1 MSRLPDDRYRPSRR
15 DPRAGLG
22 GFVAKLASQLFGG
35 TMETHVQP
43 RHPSQEPP
51 GPQSAVD
58 AVGVLEQALSRFEA
72 VLEDLEGRV
81 RNATAAGVRAQLTED
96 ELAGLKSTVAAVI
109 ERLEEAFRQL
119 SAQYRGLSNEAS
131 RLTAVAEPLEARIKE
146 LAGTIELTGVEP
158 ASPAEPQF
166 VPNGQALRV
175 VLAAVP
181 GFQGLMEA
189 QRALSGLAAAEGA
202 SVVAYK
208 NGEAA
213 LEVTLREPVTAR
225 EIVEGL
231 SQVTGHQL
239 LIEEARPEAARLRL
253 RFVA

>member
-1 MSRLPDDRYRPSRR
+1 
-15 DPRAGLG
+15 
-22 GFVAKLASQLFGG
+22 
-35 TMETHVQP
+35 METHVQP
-43 RHPSQEPP
+43 HHPSQEPP

-58 AVGVLEQALSRFEA
+58 AVEVLEQALSHFEA
-72 VLEDLEGRV
+72 VLEELEGRV
-81 RNATAAGVRAQLTED
+81 HSAAAGVSAQLTKD
-96 ELAGLKSTVAAVI
+96 ELAGLKSTVAAVL
-109 ERLEEAFRQL
+109 ERLEDALRQL
-119 SAQYRGLSNEAS
+119 STQYRGLSNEAS
-131 RLTAVAEPLEARIKE
+131 RLTAVAERLEARMKE
-146 LAGTIELTGVEP
+146 LAGTIEQIEAEP
-158 ASPAEPQF
+158 ARPAEPQF
-166 VPNGQALRV
+166 VPNGQAVRV

-202 SVVAYK
+202 SVIAYK